1 MIDFIKGFLQSGNGD
16 SSSKR
21 LLTILSYIVSLGIA
35 IFCAVAGATLEGNVL
50 ILLLGLSGVA
60 TTQQIL
66 GNKNE
71 VKKVEDDK
79 QSQD

>member
-1 MIDFIKGFLQSGNGD
+1 MIEFVKGFLSAGNGD
-16 SSSKR
+16 ASSKR
-21 LLTILSYIVSLGIA
+21 LLTILSYLVSLGIA
-35 IFCAVAGATLEGNVL
+35 TFCAVAGATLEGNVL

-71 VKKVEDDK
+71 VKKVEAKDAD
-79 QSQD
+79 

>member
-1 MIDFIKGFLQSGNGD
+1 MIEFVKGFLQSGNGD

>member
-1 MIDFIKGFLQSGNGD
+1 MNTILNFFRSGT
-16 SSSKR
+16 SESSKR

>member
-1 MIDFIKGFLQSGNGD
+1 MDTILNFFRSGT
-16 SSSKR
+16 SESSKR
-21 LLTILSYIVSLGIA
+21 LLTILSYVVSLGIA
-35 IFCAVAGATLEGNVL
+35 IFCSVAGCTLEGNVL

-71 VKKVEDDK
+71 TKEVEDDK

>member
-1 MIDFIKGFLQSGNGD
+1 MSVAINTILNFFRSGT
-16 SSSKR
+16 SESSKR
-21 LLTILSYIVSLGIA
+21 LLTILSYVVSLGIA

-71 VKKVEDDK
+71 TNVVDKKVEE
-79 QSQD
+79 

>member
-1 MIDFIKGFLQSGNGD
+1 MTEFVKGFLQSGNGD

-71 VKKVEDDK
+71 IKKDVE
-79 QSQD
+79 

>member
-1 MIDFIKGFLQSGNGD
+1 MIDWIKGFLSAGNGD
-16 SSSKR
+16 ASSKR

-71 VKKVEDDK
+71 VKAIEVKNAD
-79 QSQD
+79 

>member
-1 MIDFIKGFLQSGNGD
+1 MNTILNFFRSGT
-16 SSSKR
+16 SESSKR

-71 VKKVEDDK
+71 VKKDAE
-79 QSQD
+79 

>member
-1 MIDFIKGFLQSGNGD
+1 MDWLKGFLSAENGD
-16 SSSKR
+16 ASSKR
-21 LLTILSYIVSLGIA
+21 LLTILSYLVSLGIG
-35 IFCAVAGATLEGNVL
+35 IFCVYTQTTLEGNIL

-71 VKKVEDDK
+71 AKDGKADK
-79 QSQD
+79 

>member
-1 MIDFIKGFLQSGNGD
+1 MIEFVKGFLQSGNGD

-71 VKKVEDDK
+71 IKKDVE
-79 QSQD
+79 

>member
-1 MIDFIKGFLQSGNGD
+1 MNIVLNFLRSGTTE
-16 SSSKR
+16 SSKR

-50 ILLLGLSGVA
+50 ILLLGLSGIA

-71 VKKVEDDK
+71 VTKVEDRGAD
-79 QSQD
+79 